1 MARTTRDD
9 ILQLHAQADNDL
21 DRYLGNLQKLEAI
34 YVKANEE
41 FEGRYDL
48 FFHSIQGFAKTFEI
62 GHCLF
67 LPTGWAYSSQL

>member
-41 FEGRYDL
+41 FDGRYDL
-48 FFHSIQGFAKTFEI
+48 FFLSIQNFAVIAIKLQQQWQE
-62 GHCLF
+62 LRNEK
-67 LPTGWAYSSQL
+67 L